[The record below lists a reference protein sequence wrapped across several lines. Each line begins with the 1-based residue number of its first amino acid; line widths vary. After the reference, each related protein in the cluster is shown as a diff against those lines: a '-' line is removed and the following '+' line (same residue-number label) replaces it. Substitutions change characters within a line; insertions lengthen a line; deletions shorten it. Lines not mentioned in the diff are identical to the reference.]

1 MMNAFLK
8 NGYKN
13 RPFRGKNQKKR
24 EKIAMI
30 LGKSKK
36 RL

>member
-1 MMNAFLK
+1 MNVLLK

-13 RPFRGKNQKKR
+13 RPFQGKNQKKH

-30 LGKSKK
+30 FGYYKK